1 MLPHNSRKYFAS
13 IDRFIPITFILSCSD
28 VILFQA
34 HAQIEDARQRAAAAR
49 AAADEAA
56 RQFQAERHA
65 TERAISDE
73 RREMLEAAQQLHD
86 RLQVSPTLDMTFGS
100 VGP

>member
-1 MLPHNSRKYFAS
+1 M
-13 IDRFIPITFILSCSD
+13 LSCSD
-28 VILFQA
+28 IILFQA
-34 HAQIEDARQRAAAAR
+34 HAQAEDARQRAAAAR

-56 RQFQAERHA
+56 RQFQAERRA
-65 TERAISDE
+65 TERARSDE

-86 RLQVSPTLDMTFGS
+86 RLQVSPASDMTFGS